1 MKQQKQQTQIKPLPK
16 ATLKAVSG
24 GYAGAVP
31 I

>member
-1 MKQQKQQTQIKPLPK
+1 MNNTSNVKVVPLSK
-16 ATLKAVSG
+16 ATLKVVSG